1 MNIMKNKYLIFLLL
15 LTAFSVSSCIQ
26 DEAPNAECDILSV
39 DTTNIWFQNN
49 KDILTG
55 DFKVNNRDI
64 VFIVKKETDFNSI
77 VINCDSIIDAFTLT
91 PGARI
96 EGNNIESDNNGIY
109 LYFTTHSEDGKWNK
123 TYTIKFIKIPALDI
137 DHVFNFE
144 NHETGS
150 FTSWYEINND
160 GIRSDIWSSGNAGFK
175 LVASKKPAEEYP
187 TTTHKEGFSGNCI
200 KLTTC
205 DTGTMGKLSK
215 MPIAAGSIF
224 IGEFDSGNAMKAP
237 LEATRMGMQ
246 ILPANAKPV
255 KLTGYYRYTP
265 GETFT
270 DKNKKEV
277 VGRRDACAIYA
288 VVFEADPKNF
298 VPLNGEN
305 VTSSDRIV
313 LIAEMQNPGE
323 PTGWERFEIPFE
335 PRNGKEFD
343 YDKLA
348 DNEYAITVVASS
360 SKDGAFFEG
369 AIGSTLLVDEI
380 KIEWEQ
386 K

>member
-175 LVASKKPAEEYP
+175 IVASKKPAEEYP
-187 TTTHKEGFSGNCI
+187 TTTYKDGFSGACI

-215 MPIAAGSIF
+215 MPYVVIIVNKLNNSIKKNELLEE
-224 IGEFDSGNAMKAP
+224 IEF
-237 LEATRMGMQ
+237 
-246 ILPANAKPV
+246 
-255 KLTGYYRYTP
+255 
-265 GETFT
+265 
-270 DKNKKEV
+270 
-277 VGRRDACAIYA
+277 
-288 VVFEADPKNF
+288 
-298 VPLNGEN
+298 
-305 VTSSDRIV
+305 
-313 LIAEMQNPGE
+313 
-323 PTGWERFEIPFE
+323 
-335 PRNGKEFD
+335 
-343 YDKLA
+343 
-348 DNEYAITVVASS
+348 
-360 SKDGAFFEG
+360 
-369 AIGSTLLVDEI
+369 I
-380 KIEWEQ
+380 KINLL
-386 K
+386 